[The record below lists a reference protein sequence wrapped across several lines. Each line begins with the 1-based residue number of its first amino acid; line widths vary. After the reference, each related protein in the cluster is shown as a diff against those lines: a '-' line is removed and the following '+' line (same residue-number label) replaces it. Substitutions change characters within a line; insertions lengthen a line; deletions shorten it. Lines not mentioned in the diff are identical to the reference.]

1 MGSHADCAD
10 CRARRPWTACVLHA
24 QAFAPPV
31 PAWPVGKEAL
41 LKALSEWVHAEADA
55 VLFAVPGRGDKAVK
69 LYVKLLKQWAGR
81 IGGGQGWAIPRVG
94 ADLRE
99 AARAVSA
106 DAEQRFEKA
115 VALYRREV
123 NKENTPAG
131 KRKDVR
137 RARQDVELACAV
149 CAHRV
154 AAALRGRHARIRSRA
169 RLVLV
174 LSAAGR

>member
-1 MGSHADCAD
+1 M
-10 CRARRPWTACVLHA
+10 LHA

-55 VLFAVPGRGDKAVK
+55 VLSAVPGRGDKAAK
-69 LYVKLLKQWAGR
+69 LYGKLLKQWAGC
-81 IGGGQGWAIPRVG
+81 IGGGQGWVIPRVG
-94 ADLRE
+94 AGLRE

-137 RARQDVELACAV
+137 RARQDVELACAGGGWSGWLF
-149 CAHRV
+149 ARTV
-154 AAALRGRHARIRSRA
+154 AMEKD
-169 RLVLV
+169 
-174 LSAAGR
+174 